1 MEPWLRGLYDAE
13 GMRAVDRWAI
23 EEQGVD
29 SLELMEAAG
38 RAVAEAVA
46 RLSPQG
52 PVRVVCGKGNNGGD
66 GLVTARLLRE
76 MGFEAEAL
84 LLWPADEL
92 SEDAAANLAR
102 LGGVERRAAGDSAG
116 APPEGVRSS
125 PRYPRVSANAGG
137 GEADDTAGA
146 AAAVEVGDDIA
157 ARLAGSGAIVDAIF
171 GTGFSGAPR
180 EPAAAAIAAIASLK
194 KGGAPVVACDLASGV
209 DATTG
214 EIAGAMVE
222 ADVTVT
228 FHGAKVGHYVAP
240 GKWATGEL
248 VVASIGIP
256 AGAPDPAAAG
266 VIEPAVLELAP
277 RRGSRSTK
285 FSSGQVTIAG
295 GSRGLTGAVRMS
307 STAAIRAGA
316 GYATVAVPAD
326 LEPTFEAAEV
336 EVMSRGIGGTP
347 GRLGTEGVDDV
358 LAAFERAAGGVLGPG
373 LGRDE
378 DSLALARAVAP
389 RIEAPLVID
398 ADGLNAFAGQLDRL
412 AARSAPTV
420 LTPHAGEL
428 GRLLER
434 ESAEIGERR
443 LAAAQDAAA
452 WSGAVVVLKGDDTIV
467 TDGERVAVNA
477 VSAPGLATAGSGD
490 VLSGMTAA
498 LLARG
503 LEPFAA
509 ACAAVIAHAR
519 AGQEATRRVGA
530 AESVIATDVIAA
542 IPLGLRSAG
551 PVE

>member
-23 EEQGVD
+23 EDQGVD

-46 RLSPQG
+46 KLAPQG

-66 GLVTARLLRE
+66 GLVAARLLGG
-76 MGFEAEAL
+76 MGFEVDTL
-84 LLWPADEL
+84 LLWPAAEL
-92 SEDAAANLAR
+92 TDDAGANLNR
-102 LGGVERRAAGDSAG
+102 LGDAI
-116 APPEGVRSS
+116 
-125 PRYPRVSANAGG
+125 
-137 GEADDTAGA
+137 
-146 AAAVEVGDDIA
+146 EVGDDIV
-157 ARLAGSGAIVDAIF
+157 ARLAGSAAVVDAIF

-180 EPAAAAIAAIASLK
+180 EPAAGAIGAI
-194 KGGAPVVACDLASGV
+194 GDCGAPVVACDIASGV
-209 DATTG
+209 DAATG
-214 EIAGAMVE
+214 EAAGAHVE

-228 FHGAKVGHYVAP
+228 FHGPKVGHYVAP

-248 VVASIGIP
+248 VVAPIGVP
-256 AGAPDPAAAG
+256 AGAPEPAAAG
-266 VIEPAVLELAP
+266 VIEPAVLDLAP
-277 RRGSRSTK
+277 HRGSRSTK

-326 LEPTFEAAEV
+326 LEAIFEAAEV
-336 EVMSRGIGGTP
+336 EVMSKGIAGSA
-347 GRLGTEGVDDV
+347 GRLGSEATEEL
-358 LAAFERAAGGVLGPG
+358 LAAFERAAAGVLGPG

-389 RIEAPLVID
+389 RVEAPLVID

-412 AARSAPTV
+412 AARSAATV

-434 ESAEIGERR
+434 DSDEIAARR
-443 LAAAQDAAA
+443 LAAAKEAAA

-467 TDGERVAVNA
+467 TDGERVAINA
-477 VSAPGLATAGSGD
+477 VAAPGLATAGSGD
-490 VLSGMTAA
+490 VLSGITAA

-519 AGQEATRRVGA
+519 AGREAARRVGLT
-530 AESVIATDVIAA
+530 ESVIATDVIGA
-542 IPLGLRSAG
+542 IPAGLLRPAA

>member
-13 GMRAVDRWAI
+13 GMRSVDRWAI
-23 EEQGVD
+23 EDQGVD
-29 SLELMEAAG
+29 SLALMEAAG
-38 RAVAEAVA
+38 LAVAEAVA
-46 RLSPQG
+46 GLAPQG
-52 PVRVVCGKGNNGGD
+52 PVRVVCGKGNNAGD
-66 GLVTARLLRE
+66 GLVAARLLRG

-84 LLWPADEL
+84 LLWPAAEL
-92 SEDAAANLAR
+92 SDDAAANLRR
-102 LGGVERRAAGDSAG
+102 LDEPPDGV
-116 APPEGVRSS
+116 
-125 PRYPRVSANAGG
+125 
-137 GEADDTAGA
+137 
-146 AAAVEVGDDIA
+146 VGDDIA
-157 ARLAGSGAIVDAIF
+157 ARVAGSGAVVDAIF
-171 GTGFSGAPR
+171 GTGFAGAPR
-180 EPAAAAIAAIASLK
+180 EPAAAAIAAI
-194 KGGAPVVACDLASGV
+194 GDCDAPIVACDIASGV
-209 DATTG
+209 DAATG
-214 EIAGAMVE
+214 EVAGAVVE

-248 VVASIGIP
+248 LVAPIGIP
-256 AGAPDPAAAG
+256 AGAPEPAAAG
-266 VIEPAVLELAP
+266 VIEPAVLALAP
-277 RRGSRSTK
+277 RRGSQSTK

-326 LEPTFEAAEV
+326 LESIFEAAEV
-336 EVMSRGIGGTP
+336 EVMSRGISGP
-347 GRLGTEGVDDV
+347 AGRLGGESADQL
-358 LAAFERAAGGVLGPG
+358 LAAFERAAAGVLGPG
-373 LGRDE
+373 MGRDE
-378 DSLALARAVAP
+378 DTLALAREVAP

-398 ADGLNAFAGQLDRL
+398 ADGLNAFAGELDRL
-412 AARSAPTV
+412 AARPVPTI

-434 ESAEIGERR
+434 DAAEIGERR
-443 LAAAQDAAA
+443 LAAAKEAAA
-452 WSGAVVVLKGDDTIV
+452 WSGAIVVLKGDDTIV
-467 TDGERVAVNA
+467 TDGKRVAVNA
-477 VSAPGLATAGSGD
+477 IAAPGLATAGSGD

-542 IPLGLRSAG
+542 IPVGLRAAG